1 MEAALYDDAGGF
13 YATGGGAGRRSDFL
27 TSPEVGPLF
36 GAVVAR
42 ALDEWWAQLGR
53 PAPFTFVD
61 AGAGPG
67 TLARAVLAAAPAC
80 LAAGALRYVAVERSA
95 AQRTRHAG
103 LPIAAAAELPAGP
116 ITGVV
121 LANELLDNLP
131 FRLVVQDGGWREAF
145 VDLAPDGRLVEVL
158 HRLEP
163 VPPVLPSR
171 ASLGARAPLQDA
183 AAAWVGDVLER
194 LERGR
199 LVVIDYTSTT
209 ADLAARPW
217 REWLRTYRRHDR
229 GGHYLSEPG
238 GQDITAEVALDQL
251 PPPDHVTTQAAFLTA
266 HGLDELVDEGRR
278 VWLERASA
286 PDLAALAA
294 RSRVREAEALTDAAG
309 LGGFTV
315 AEWLVG

>member
-1 MEAALYDDAGGF
+1 MEAALYDDDGGF
-13 YATGGGAGRRSDFL
+13 YATGGGAGRRRDFL

-36 GAVVAR
+36 GAVIAR
-42 ALDEWWAQLGR
+42 ALDQWWAEQDR
-53 PAPFTFVD
+53 PATFAFVD

-67 TLARAVLAAAPAC
+67 TLARAVLAAAPEC
-80 LAAGALRYVAVERSA
+80 LAAGALRYVAVERSEV
-95 AQRTRHAG
+95 QRARHAG
-103 LPIAAAAELPAGP
+103 LPITSVAELPEDP

-131 FRLVVQDGGWREAF
+131 FRLAVQDGGWREAC
-145 VDLAPDGRLVEVL
+145 VDVAPDGRLVEVL
-158 HRLEP
+158 HRLDP
-163 VPPVLPSR
+163 VPAALPST

-183 AAAWVGDVLER
+183 AAAWVRDALER
-194 LERGR
+194 IERGR

-217 REWLRTYRRHDR
+217 RSWLRTYRQHDR
-229 GGHYLSEPG
+229 GGHYLSDPG
-238 GQDITAEVALDQL
+238 AQDITAEVALDQL
-251 PPPDHVTTQAAFLTA
+251 PPPHVVSTQAAFLAA

-294 RSRVREAEALTDAAG
+294 RSRVREAEALTDVTG

-315 AEWLVG
+315 AEWLVE